1 MTSMFDGP
9 LRAQATLAA
18 ETLRQLN
25 VPMVEAL
32 TRQRE
37 LADSLATA
45 AARIAEAAELVERL
59 ARQHK
64 EAAETMRAALEPYLA
79 YTDWLAK
86 LGSGEAP
93 TSG

>member
-45 AARIAEAAELVERL
+45 AARIAETAELVERL
-59 ARQHK
+59 ARQHS
-64 EAAETMRAALEPYLA
+64 EAADAMRSALEPYLA

-93 TSG
+93 KSG

>member
-32 TRQRE
+32 ARQRE
-37 LADSLATA
+37 LADSLAAA
-45 AARIAEAAELVERL
+45 AARIAEVAETVERL
-59 ARQHK
+59 ARQHS

-79 YTDWLAK
+79 YTDWLAG
-86 LGSGEAP
+86 LGSGEQP
-93 TSG
+93 KSG